1 MHLVLLLP
9 GSEQAVPPHLSQL
22 PSDTCLP
29 LQQGQSSQT
38 ARKRQS
44 IPKVCIFQGD
54 SQGNK
59 ANALDL
65 IWIIPDPQE
74 EITSV

>member
-1 MHLVLLLP
+1 MHLMLLLP
-9 GSEQAVPPHLSQL
+9 GSEHAVPPHLSQL

-44 IPKVCIFQGD
+44 IPKVCIFLGD

-59 ANALDL
+59 ANA
-65 IWIIPDPQE
+65 IIPDPQE